1 MGTSTAK
8 GMHENSGFDG
18 ASINIYFSLLF
29 QIVVFAVDVPI
40 TKGYTCI
47 LHHGSVQAAASVKK
61 LLGLLDKTTGEVAQ
75 NTKKPR
81 LLTKGNNAV
90 VEIATETPVCLDLYA
105 NSKELG
111 RFMLRT
117 GGKPIAAGM
126 VADTWWC
133 NQIDYCAVG
142 WYRQRHVREH
152 SSPWRVPV
160 EKQQQHPNRLN
171 TTLCYIFN
179 CVFLRQKQKKNFCV
193 TRKKISSISFIS
205 N

>member
-1 MGTSTAK
+1 MTFFT
-8 GMHENSGFDG
+8 
-18 ASINIYFSLLF
+18 F

-90 VEIATETPVCLDLYA
+90 VEIATETPVCLDLYS

-117 GGKPIAAGM
+117 GGKTIAAGM
-126 VADTWWC
+126 VADT
-133 NQIDYCAVG
+133 
-142 WYRQRHVREH
+142 
-152 SSPWRVPV
+152 
-160 EKQQQHPNRLN
+160 
-171 TTLCYIFN
+171 
-179 CVFLRQKQKKNFCV
+179 
-193 TRKKISSISFIS
+193 
-205 N
+205 

>member
-1 MGTSTAK
+1 M
-8 GMHENSGFDG
+8 
-18 ASINIYFSLLF
+18 
-29 QIVVFAVDVPI
+29 FAVDVPI

-47 LHHGSVQAAASVKK
+47 LHHGSVQVAASVKK
-61 LLGLLDKTTGEVAQ
+61 LVGLLDKATGEVAQ

-117 GGKPIAAGM
+117 GGKTIAAGM

-133 NQIDYCAVG
+133 NQMDYILFYA
-142 WYRQRHVREH
+142 
-152 SSPWRVPV
+152 
-160 EKQQQHPNRLN
+160 
-171 TTLCYIFN
+171 IFST
-179 CVFLRQKQKKNFCV
+179 VFFWGKNKKSV
-193 TRKKISSISFIS
+193 VWQEKKISSISFII